1 MSYEAKIAGYLPAYW
16 KKGPGIDKVTFRHL
30 LTHKSGFSTGGSG
43 SGYGL
48 MKSKVA
54 AGVSN
59 IGMYDY
65 ENMNFGLC
73 RILIPIINGNVS
85 KTATFGVPSGFGMLL
100 DKAWDITTIKN
111 YRNFM
116 RGRVFS
122 PAGVKNNP
130 NFAPAPGPRALA
142 YPVPPTNKDGWN
154 SGDLATISG
163 GAGWRLSA
171 NEVLNVMDHVR
182 RRNTIMSKETAQYML
197 DSFFGIDQKTETAA
211 GTIYN
216 KNGFWR
222 KNDGRME
229 QCVAYFFP
237 NDMEAVVFVNSKIGA
252 KDLSLRNLVRDAF
265 KNSLK

>member
-1 MSYEAKIAGYLPAYW
+1 VGVRIVAAAT
-16 KKGPGIDKVTFRHL
+16 GPGVDQVTFRHL
-30 LTHKSGFSTGGSG
+30 LTHKSGFVTGGSG

-54 AGVSN
+54 AGVSTT
-59 IGMYDY
+59 GAYDY

-85 KTATFGVPSGFGMLL
+85 KTATFGVPSGFGVLL
-100 DKAWDITTIKN
+100 DKAWDLTTIKN

-122 PAGVKNNP
+122 PAGVKNNSG
-130 NFAPAPGPRALA
+130 FAPAPGSRALA
-142 YPVPPTNKDGWN
+142 YPVPPTRKDGWN

-171 NEVLNVMDHVR
+171 KEVLDVMDHVR
-182 RRNTIMSKETAQYML
+182 RRNTIIGKETAQYML
-197 DSFFGIDQKTETAA
+197 DNFFGIDQLTDTAA
-211 GTIYN
+211 GKIYN
-216 KNGFWR
+216 KNGLWA
-222 KNDGRME
+222 KGDGRTE

-237 NDMEAVVFVNSKIGA
+237 NNMEAVVFVNSRIGEGN
-252 KDLSLRNLVRDAF
+252 LSLRNLVRDAF
-265 KNSLK
+265 KNSLR